1 MFAKLRGLFQR
12 KKPEAAQVKAGR
24 KLTAAERREIR
35 KVIEAAKGDGKPHS
49 AQDTLPFRQMYPDGL
64 CRLDDTTWSRCIK
77 FEDVNY
83 QLAGQDD
90 QTAIFEALCD
100 MYNAHDASIGME
112 LTLICRK
119 VNRADFRK
127 RIEIAAQGD
136 AFDGVRAL
144 YTEMLRAQLEHGNNG
159 MVKTKFLVLTVEA
172 GDIRTARARFS
183 RITLDALGHFKAM
196 GALAKALDG
205 REWLEVLH
213 GVLHPDGE
221 RFSFAWEWL
230 APSGLHVKDF
240 IVPSSFRFGEA
251 RRFRM
256 GAKYGA
262 ASFLQITAPELND
275 RVLADLLDTDSS
287 IFVSLHIRS
296 MDQNEAIKTVKRK
309 ITDLDSMKI
318 DAQKRAAREGFDIDI
333 LPSDL
338 ATYAGEAKNILRD
351 LQSRNERMFLM
362 TFLVVNVA
370 DTRQKLE
377 NDILRASSVA
387 QKHNCHLVRL
397 DFQQEQGFVSALP
410 LGVNQVKIQRGL
422 TTSSVAIFVPFIS
435 QELFQGGE
443 ALYYGLN
450 ATSGNMILADRKKL
464 KTPNGLILGT
474 PGSGKSFSAK
484 REILNVFLVTK
495 DDIII
500 CDPEAEYFPVVHR
513 LGGQVIKI
521 SPTSSQYVNPMDM
534 SLNYSEDDSP
544 LALKSDFILSFCE
557 LAAGGRNGLEPV
569 EKTVIDRAVRTV
581 YRPYLA
587 DPKPENVPILEDL
600 YDEILRQP
608 EPEAKRI
615 AAALELYVHGSLN
628 VFNHRTN
635 VDINNRL
642 VCFDIKELGKQLK
655 NLGMLVIQDQVWNR
669 VTVNRSEGKSTRY
682 YVDEFHLL
690 LRGEVGSWSVE
701 IWKRF
706 RKWGGIPTGITQ
718 NIKDLLASPEI
729 ENIFENSDFIYLLN
743 QASGDRKILC
753 ERLNISTQ
761 QAAHI
766 SNAGPGEGLIFFG
779 NVILPFADNF
789 PQDNELYSIM
799 TTRLSDLSDQ
809 SRPGEAA
816 AETE

>member
-1 MFAKLRGLFQR
+1 MKAKLTL
-12 KKPEAAQVKAGR
+12 KEK
-24 KLTAAERREIR
+24 REIR
-35 KVIEAAKGDGKPHS
+35 RIIEEVQGDGKPHS

-64 CRLDDTTWSRCIK
+64 CRLDDTTWSRCIE

-112 LTLICRK
+112 LSLICRK
-119 VNRADFRK
+119 VNRSDFRK
-127 RIEIAAQGD
+127 RIEIAAQED
-136 AFDGVRAL
+136 AFDGVRLL
-144 YTEMLRAQLEHGNNG
+144 YKDMLRKQLEHGNNG
-159 MVKTKFLVLTVEA
+159 MVKTKFLVLTIEA
-172 GDIRTARARFS
+172 KTSKEAKARFS
-183 RITLDALGHFKAM
+183 RITLDALNYFKTM
-196 GALAKALDG
+196 GALAKVLDG
-205 REWLEVLH
+205 KEWLELLH
-213 GVLHPDGE
+213 GILHPNGE
-221 RFSFAWEWL
+221 GFSFAWNWL

-240 IVPSSFRFGEA
+240 IAPSSFRFGEA

-256 GAKYGA
+256 ADMFGAV
-262 ASFLQITAPELND
+262 SFLQITAPELND
-275 RVLADLLDTDSS
+275 RLLSDLLDTDSS
-287 IFVSLHIRS
+287 IFVSLHVRS
-296 MDQNEAIKTVKRK
+296 IDQNEAIKTVKRK
-309 ITDLDSMKI
+309 ITDIDSMKI
-318 DAQKRAAREGFDIDI
+318 NAQKRAAREGFDIDI
-333 LPSDL
+333 IPSDI

-362 TFLVVNVA
+362 TFLVVNMA
-370 DTRQKLE
+370 HTKQKLE
-377 NDILRASSVA
+377 TDIFRASSVA

-410 LGVNQVKIQRGL
+410 LGVNQIPIQRGL
-422 TTSSVAIFVPFIS
+422 TTSAVAIFVPFIS

-450 ATSGNMILADRKKL
+450 ATSGNMILADRKQL

-495 DDIII
+495 DDILI
-500 CDPEAEYFPVVHR
+500 CDPEAEYFPLVHR

-534 SLNYSEDDSP
+534 NLNYSEDDNP

-569 EKTVIDRAVRTV
+569 EKTIIDRAVRVV

-587 DPKPENVPILEDL
+587 DPKPENVPILGDL
-600 YDEILRQP
+600 YDEIKKQP
-608 EPEAKRI
+608 EPEAQRI

-669 VTVNRSEGKSTRY
+669 VTVNRSEGKATRY

-729 ENIFENSDFIYLLN
+729 ESILENSDFLYLLN
-743 QASGDRKILC
+743 QASGDRNILC
-753 ERLNISTQ
+753 QRLNISTQ

-766 SNAGPGEGLIFFG
+766 TNSGPGEGLIFFG
-779 NVILPFADNF
+779 NVILPFVDDF
-789 PQDNELYSIM
+789 PTDNELYKLL
-799 TTRLSDLSDQ
+799 TTKPSEVAHGDLSE
-809 SRPGEAA
+809 GVI
-816 AETE
+816 

>member
-1 MFAKLRGLFQR
+1 MAVFRIEKTRDYTVMSNHHLRN
-12 KKPEAAQVKAGR
+12 
-24 KLTAAERREIR
+24 TALSL
-35 KVIEAAKGDGKPHS
+35 KAKGL
-49 AQDTLPFRQMYPDGL
+49 LPFRQMYPDGL
-64 CRLDDTTWSRCIK
+64 CRLDDTTWSRCIE

-159 MVKTKFLVLTVEA
+159 MVKTKFLVLTIEA

-450 ATSGNMILADRKKL
+450 ATSGNMILADRKQL

-544 LALKSDFILSFCE
+544 LALKSDFTAQDFLRKLHPDLMGF
-557 LAAGGRNGLEPV
+557 LRRHLPRLKRLDQMAAQ
-569 EKTVIDRAVRTV
+569 VR
-581 YRPYLA
+581 P
-587 DPKPENVPILEDL
+587 
-600 YDEILRQP
+600 
-608 EPEAKRI
+608 
-615 AAALELYVHGSLN
+615 
-628 VFNHRTN
+628 
-635 VDINNRL
+635 L
-642 VCFDIKELGKQLK
+642 V
-655 NLGMLVIQDQVWNR
+655 
-669 VTVNRSEGKSTRY
+669 
-682 YVDEFHLL
+682 
-690 LRGEVGSWSVE
+690 
-701 IWKRF
+701 
-706 RKWGGIPTGITQ
+706 
-718 NIKDLLASPEI
+718 
-729 ENIFENSDFIYLLN
+729 NSM
-743 QASGDRKILC
+743 A
-753 ERLNISTQ
+753 
-761 QAAHI
+761 
-766 SNAGPGEGLIFFG
+766 AGPGKFNVRCFGGAAIGRYQQLPVRFFG
-779 NVILPFADNF
+779 IADIVDGRFQRRLDRMRLCNCHIWSC
-789 PQDNELYSIM
+789 LSRISSI
-799 TTRLSDLSDQ
+799 S
-809 SRPGEAA
+809 A
-816 AETE
+816 

>member
-1 MFAKLRGLFQR
+1 MFR
-12 KKPEAAQVKAGR
+12 KRKPEPQARQAAKAAV
-24 KLTAAERREIR
+24 KLTAAEKREISR
-35 KVIEAAKGDGKPHS
+35 ILETARGDGKVHS

-64 CRLDDTTWSRCIK
+64 CKLDDHTWAKCIE

-83 QLAGQDD
+83 QLAKPDD

-100 MYNAHDASIGME
+100 MYNAHDASIGMQ
-112 LTLICRK
+112 LSLVSRRM
-119 VNRADFRK
+119 NREDFVK

-136 AFDGVRAL
+136 HFDHIREL
-144 YTEMLRAQLEHGNNG
+144 YTQMLRKQLERGNNG
-159 MVKTKFLVLTVEA
+159 LIKTKYLTLTIEA
-172 GDIRTARARFS
+172 RDSKTARARFS
-183 RITLDALGHFKAM
+183 RIVMDALNHFKVM
-196 GALAKALDG
+196 GALAKELG
-205 REWLEVLH
+205 GKEWLEMLH
-213 GVLHPDGE
+213 GVLHPDGD
-221 RFSFAWEWL
+221 RFSFEWDWL

-240 IVPSSFRFGEA
+240 ICPSSFRFGEA
-251 RRFRM
+251 RRFQM
-256 GAKYGA
+256 GGKFGA
-262 ASFLQITAPELND
+262 VSFLQITAPEMND
-275 RVLADLLDTDSS
+275 RLLADLLDTDST
-287 IFVSLHIRS
+287 ILVSLHIRS

-318 DAQKRAAREGFDIDI
+318 DAQKRAAREGFDMDI
-333 LPSDL
+333 IPSDL

-351 LQSRNERMFLM
+351 LQSRNERMFLL
-362 TFLVVNVA
+362 TFLVVNIA
-370 DTRQKLE
+370 DTKQKLD
-377 NDILRASSVA
+377 NDVFRASSVA
-387 QKHNCHLVRL
+387 QKYNCQLTRL
-397 DFQQEQGFVSALP
+397 DFQQEQGLVSALP
-410 LGVNQVKIQRGL
+410 LGVNQIKIQRGL
-422 TTSSVAIFVPFIS
+422 TTSSVSIFVPFIS

-450 ATSGNMILADRKKL
+450 ATSGNMILADRKQL

-484 REILNVFLVTK
+484 REILNVFLVTT

-500 CDPEAEYFPVVHR
+500 CDPEAECFPLIHR

-534 SLNYSEDDSP
+534 SLNYSEDDNP

-569 EKTVIDRAVRTV
+569 EKTLIDRAVRTV

-587 DPKPENVPILEDL
+587 DPRPENVPILGDL
-600 YDEILRQP
+600 YDEIKRQP
-608 EPEAKRI
+608 EPEAQRI

-718 NIKDLLASPEI
+718 NIKDLLASAEI
-729 ENIFENSDFIYLLN
+729 ENIFG
-743 QASGDRKILC
+743 A
-753 ERLNISTQ
+753 
-761 QAAHI
+761 
-766 SNAGPGEGLIFFG
+766 
-779 NVILPFADNF
+779 
-789 PQDNELYSIM
+789 
-799 TTRLSDLSDQ
+799 TR
-809 SRPGEAA
+809 
-816 AETE
+816 